1 MAESRERLQDGGR
14 RQLPRGL
21 GLTLCFVALIWAAA
35 ARLVSTRSAA
45 GIATRFHIEL
55 QQSLLESVF
64 LLFLVVIGFQ
74 TLEWLATRGTPAN
87 FRGQSALPL
96 PWRRTT
102 ATEWFTGSAIGWS
115 MSLAAVLPVFLM
127 GHFHIRLNHGS
138 GVFLGVLTT
147 VATLLVATLAEEA
160 IFRGYPFQVLARS
173 IGPAWASTVL
183 SVIFALVLLASNTP
197 SNFGGALLNLFL
209 FGVVLS
215 IAYLRTHALWIGWGI
230 HFAFRAVMVILLGLP
245 VAGRSDF
252 ASWTDGSLRGPRWLT
267 GGSFGLDAALPT
279 LIVLLIAIAVLHR
292 ATKEWAW
299 SYTLPEIVSG
309 GYEVFIAPPAAHAAM
324 EKSAPPP
331 PPLVQIMAVAPPPPI
346 PALPTNPEREN

>member
-1 MAESRERLQDGGR
+1 MAESRERLEDVAR

-21 GLTLCFVALIWAAA
+21 GLTLCVAALIWAAA

-55 QQSLLESVF
+55 QQNLLESAF
-64 LLFLVVIGFQ
+64 LLFLVVVGFQ
-74 TLEWLATRGTPAN
+74 TLEWLATRGTSAN
-87 FRGQSALPL
+87 FIKQSALPL
-96 PWRRTT
+96 PWRKT
-102 ATEWFTGSAIGWS
+102 AAAEWFTGSAIGWG

-127 GHFHIRLNHGS
+127 GHFHAQLNHGS

-147 VATLLVATLAEEA
+147 GATLLVATLAEEA
-160 IFRGYPFQVLARS
+160 IFRGYPFQVLRKS
-173 IGPAWASTVL
+173 VGPAWASIVL
-183 SVIFALVLLASNTP
+183 SGIFALVLMAGNAPTNL
-197 SNFGGALLNLFL
+197 GGALLNLFL
-209 FGVVLS
+209 FGLVLS
-215 IAYLRTHALWIGWGI
+215 IAYLRTHALWVGWGI

-252 ASWTDGSLRGPRWLT
+252 ASFTDGSLRGPRWLT

-299 SYTLPEIVSG
+299 TYTLPEIVSG
-309 GYEVFIAPPAAHAAM
+309 GYEVTIAPPAAHVAL
-324 EKSAPPP
+324 ENSAPP

-346 PALPTNPEREN
+346 PTLPSNPERES